1 MEHDPGPPSIGTSET
16 IMAETLL
23 TKRIEFAA
31 AHRYHNEAW
40 DAATNRR
47 VFGACNNEPGHGHNY
62 LLEVTVAGPVD
73 RHTGMVVNLFDL
85 KVVLQD
91 VLEEF
96 DHKHLNI
103 DTPYFTDTIPTTEN
117 IAAVLWDRLEQR
129 PEIGRLER
137 VRLYE
142 EEDLWADV
150 TAEGRSRRRASLS
163 RRYRFP
169 ASVPVASVPAPGR
182 TGHNYALEVTV
193 EGEIHRDT
201 GMVTDIG
208 AVDRVVQELVI
219 RRFADRDLGQDPAFS
234 DRPLTGETLSR
245 LIWTLLVKAIPAGRL
260 QKIRLAESDD
270 LIYEYA
276 EASNE

>member
-1 MEHDPGPPSIGTSET
+1 MPET
-16 IMAETLL
+16 FL

-31 AHRYHNEAW
+31 AHRYHNDAW

-47 VFGACNNEPGHGHNY
+47 IFGACNNEPGHGHNY

-73 RHTGMVVNLFDL
+73 QHTGMVVNLFDL
-85 KVVLQD
+85 KAVLQD

-96 DHKHLNI
+96 DHKHLNV
-103 DTPYFTDTIPTTEN
+103 DTPYFKDTIPTTEN
-117 IAAVLWDRLEQR
+117 IAVVLWDRLEQR
-129 PEIGRLER
+129 PEIGRIER

-142 EEDLWADV
+142 EEDLWADL
-150 TAEGRSRRRASLS
+150 TAEGRSRRRASLT

-169 ASVPVASVPAPGR
+169 ASVPVANVPAGR

-208 AVDRVVQELVI
+208 GVDQAVQELVI
-219 RRFADRDLGQDPAFS
+219 RRFADRDLEQDPAFAS
-234 DRPLTGETLSR
+234 RPPTGATFAR
-245 LIWTLLVKAIPAGRL
+245 LIWSLLVKAIPTGRL
-260 QKIRLAESDD
+260 QKIRLAESED
-270 LIYEYA
+270 LIYEYT
-276 EASNE
+276 EP

>member
-1 MEHDPGPPSIGTSET
+1 
-16 IMAETLL
+16 MAETLL

-85 KVVLQD
+85 KVVLLD

-96 DHKHLNI
+96 DHKHLNL
-103 DTPYFTDTIPTTEN
+103 DTPYFTKIIPTTEN
-117 IAAVLWDRLEQR
+117 IATVLWGKLSERSA
-129 PEIGRLER
+129 IGRLER
-137 VRLYE
+137 IRLYE
-142 EEDLWADV
+142 EDDLWADV
-150 TAEGRSRRRASLS
+150 TVEAHARRRASLT
-163 RRYRFP
+163 RRYHFP
-169 ASVPVASVPAPGR
+169 ASLPATTRAQGQ

-193 EGEIHRDT
+193 EGEIHPET

-208 AVDRVVQELVI
+208 AVDRAVQELVV
-219 RRFADRDLGQDPAFS
+219 RRFADRNLGQEQAFS
-234 DRPLTGETLSR
+234 SSPLTGEAFAR
-245 LIWTLLVKAIPAGRL
+245 LIWSLLVKAVPAGRL
-260 QKIRLAESDD
+260 QNVRLSESDD
-270 LIYEYA
+270 LMCDYTE
-276 EASNE
+276 S